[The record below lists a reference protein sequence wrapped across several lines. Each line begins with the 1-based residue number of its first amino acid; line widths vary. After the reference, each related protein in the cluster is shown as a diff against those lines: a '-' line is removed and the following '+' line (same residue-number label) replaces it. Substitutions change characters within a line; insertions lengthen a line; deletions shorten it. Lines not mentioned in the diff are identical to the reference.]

1 MGDIGGDFSSVED
14 EDEMD
19 APELLYCWS
28 CRGFCKDCKIGD
40 VDEKAVEFA
49 VANDVAVAAA
59 RMELTLG
66 LPRNGLLLLFLPP
79 LGINLSNGLLP
90 LAAGALRRQRPAWE
104 K

>member
-14 EDEMD
+14 DDEMD

-28 CRGFCKDCKIGD
+28 CRGFCNDCKIGD

-59 RMELTLG
+59 ARMELTLG
-66 LPRNGLLLLFLPP
+66 LPRNGLLLLFL
-79 LGINLSNGLLP
+79 LFGINLSNGLLP
-90 LAAGALRRQRPAWE
+90 LAAGALRRRPAWE